1 MDYGKG
7 RRHRGC
13 RRDQGGGVEG
23 SYGKLKQPVS
33 ITQAS
38 AMAEWEV
45 VMEQSKLPL
54 SGKRAQR
61 GQA

>member
-1 MDYGKG
+1 MG
-7 RRHRGC
+7 RERGTEDAG
-13 RRDQGGGVEG
+13 RTKGGGVEG

-38 AMAEWEV
+38 AVAEWEV

>member
-1 MDYGKG
+1 MAAEG
-7 RRHRGC
+7 RGC
-13 RRDQGGGVEG
+13 GAF
-23 SYGKLKQPVS
+23 GKLERPVS

-45 VMEQSKLPL
+45 VMEQSRLPL
-54 SGKRAQR
+54 SRKRAQR